1 MIDFDPR
8 LPCSCTYVSTHQS
21 SKGSIID
28 FITKL
33 SGVIQFTIQDHI
45 TGSIKL
51 KNDPKAT
58 SFSRKNMIL
67 RGEILDAD
75 WIFGIVIRAG
85 DICINSKII
94 N

>member
-1 MIDFDPR
+1 
-8 LPCSCTYVSTHQS
+8 
-21 SKGSIID
+21 
-28 FITKL
+28 
-33 SGVIQFTIQDHI
+33 
-45 TGSIKL
+45 L

-58 SFSRKNMIL
+58 SFTRKNMIL

-94 N
+94 NERNNLAKSEWLQNYTLEIFMVCLVLLAICFIPNIIYNSFY